1 MPLGCPLGCPR
12 EAPVLVWCLFPLG
25 FYNIAQADCFFKRQ
39 EEEPILFG
47 SSTGYS
53 AFTYMLLNALFTMV
67 DSASGLLY
75 FTLAYMSIV
84 ILLFSW
90 PARYWTVLGSTPAY
104 IRFVI
109 YVFIRLHRYRL
120 SVAHACTQTTP
131 DTIIFWHFI
140 NHLRYST
147 QHYTLWFSQG
157 HLQLTSKTISDCA
170 SSDNSNV
177 SMVPFF
183 NLAMSQ
189 QTVDK

>member
-1 MPLGCPLGCPR
+1 MRVLRFDFITGSITWALHRARFSAVKCDPRQDRFGSRRPGQRRAKRKTPKAARFRGFENRDIRSALAELRSTTCSLEAVLLKVSGSKILYLSRFLSVMPLGCPLGCPR

-84 ILLFSW
+84 ILLFS
-90 PARYWTVLGSTPAY
+90 
-104 IRFVI
+104 
-109 YVFIRLHRYRL
+109 
-120 SVAHACTQTTP
+120 
-131 DTIIFWHFI
+131 
-140 NHLRYST
+140 
-147 QHYTLWFSQG
+147 
-157 HLQLTSKTISDCA
+157 
-170 SSDNSNV
+170 
-177 SMVPFF
+177 
-183 NLAMSQ
+183 
-189 QTVDK
+189 

>member
-1 MPLGCPLGCPR
+1 MGRKSPVSPSLTTKFPSESVKIHEIQSKIFGHEKTLETLNFQGFSHLSWSRLTLRELRSTTCSLEAVLLKVSGSKILYLSRFLRVMPLGCPLGCPR

-84 ILLFSW
+84 ILLFS
-90 PARYWTVLGSTPAY
+90 
-104 IRFVI
+104 
-109 YVFIRLHRYRL
+109 
-120 SVAHACTQTTP
+120 
-131 DTIIFWHFI
+131 
-140 NHLRYST
+140 
-147 QHYTLWFSQG
+147 
-157 HLQLTSKTISDCA
+157 
-170 SSDNSNV
+170 
-177 SMVPFF
+177 
-183 NLAMSQ
+183 
-189 QTVDK
+189 

>member
-1 MPLGCPLGCPR
+1 MAYFRAFSMISCPRLSLGELRCATSCLEAVLLKVSGSKILYLSRFLRVMPLGCPLGCPR

-84 ILLFSW
+84 ILLFS
-90 PARYWTVLGSTPAY
+90 
-104 IRFVI
+104 
-109 YVFIRLHRYRL
+109 
-120 SVAHACTQTTP
+120 
-131 DTIIFWHFI
+131 
-140 NHLRYST
+140 
-147 QHYTLWFSQG
+147 
-157 HLQLTSKTISDCA
+157 
-170 SSDNSNV
+170 
-177 SMVPFF
+177 
-183 NLAMSQ
+183 
-189 QTVDK
+189 